1 MTDPGQPVHDVRQL
15 LSGTT
20 RHLACG
26 ADIDELLEQAADGH
40 AGQLTSHQRHCPH
53 CQAALPEFSRLWEP
67 VRSLA
72 AEHVAVPATLKTAV
86 ASQIRKLIADV
97 WYTLQL
103 SDSGAIRIA
112 ARVVATIAREAARTV
127 PGVRAAFGRST
138 HSTTA
143 SPAEKQPSGT
153 TTPTPQPAS
162 SAAPPWSTSP
172 SPPTTA
178 ANSTP
183 SPAKSSSEPSP
194 NYAPKPGSTTSPST
208 SPSTTSSPRPRLPPW
223 RCTPA
228 DLAAGGRFP
237 GWRRS

>member
-1 MTDPGQPVHDVRQL
+1 MTDPGQPAHDVPQL

-26 ADIDELLEQAADGH
+26 AGIDELLEQAADGH
-40 AGQLTSHQRHCPH
+40 AGQLTGHQRHCLH

-72 AEHVAVPATLKTAV
+72 AEHVAVPATLKAAV

-127 PGVRAAFGRST
+127 PGVRVAFGRST
-138 HSTTA
+138 HGTTA
-143 SPAEKQPSGT
+143 GPAE
-153 TTPTPQPAS
+153 
-162 SAAPPWSTSP
+162 SATFRHHHPHAAAGVLGR
-172 SPPTTA
+172 TA
-178 ANSTP
+178 VV
-183 SPAKSSSEPSP
+183 
-194 NYAPKPGSTTSPST
+194 
-208 SPSTTSSPRPRLPPW
+208 
-223 RCTPA
+223 
-228 DLAAGGRFP
+228 DLAIAAHYGTQLDAIAREVQQRAIAELRAKTGLHDVTVNVTIDDVIT
-237 GWRRS
+237 

>member
-15 LSGTT
+15 LSGST

-26 ADIDELLEQAADGH
+26 AGVDELLEQAADGH
-40 AGQLTSHQRHCPH
+40 AGQLTDHQRHCLH
-53 CQAALPEFSRLWEP
+53 CQAAMQEFSRVWEP

-103 SDSGAIRIA
+103 SDTGAIRIA
-112 ARVVATIAREAARTV
+112 ARVVAAIARDAARDV

-143 SPAEKQPSGT
+143 GPAGKATLRHRRPH
-153 TTPTPQPAS
+153 
-162 SAAPPWSTSP
+162 AAAGVLGR
-172 SPPTTA
+172 TA
-178 ANSTP
+178 VV
-183 SPAKSSSEPSP
+183 
-194 NYAPKPGSTTSPST
+194 
-208 SPSTTSSPRPRLPPW
+208 
-223 RCTPA
+223 
-228 DLAAGGRFP
+228 DLAIAAHYGVQLDAIAREVQQRAIAELRAKTGLHDVTVNVTIDDVIT
-237 GWRRS
+237 

>member
-1 MTDPGQPVHDVRQL
+1 MTDPGQPAHDVRQL
-15 LSGTT
+15 LNGTT

-40 AGQLTSHQRHCPH
+40 AGQLTDHQRHCLH

-72 AEHVAVPATLKTAV
+72 AEHVAVPATLKAAV

-97 WYTLQL
+97 WYTHQL

-112 ARVVATIAREAARTV
+112 ARVIATIAREAARTV

-143 SPAEKQPSGT
+143 GPAE
-153 TTPTPQPAS
+153 
-162 SAAPPWSTSP
+162 SATLQHHHPHAAAGVLGR
-172 SPPTTA
+172 TA
-178 ANSTP
+178 VV
-183 SPAKSSSEPSP
+183 
-194 NYAPKPGSTTSPST
+194 
-208 SPSTTSSPRPRLPPW
+208 
-223 RCTPA
+223 
-228 DLAAGGRFP
+228 DLAIAAHYGSQLDAIAHQVQQRAIAELRAKTGLHDVTVNVTIDDVIT
-237 GWRRS
+237 

>member
-40 AGQLTSHQRHCPH
+40 ARQLTGHQRHCLH
-53 CQAALPEFSRLWEP
+53 CQAALPEFSRVWAP

-72 AEHVAVPATLKTAV
+72 AEHVAVPAALKTAV

-112 ARVVATIAREAARTV
+112 ARVIATIAREAARTV
-127 PGVRAAFGRST
+127 PGVRAAFGRSI
-138 HSTTA
+138 HSATA
-143 SPAEKQPSGT
+143 GPAE
-153 TTPTPQPAS
+153 
-162 SAAPPWSTSP
+162 SAILRHHPHAAAGVLGR
-172 SPPTTA
+172 TA
-178 ANSTP
+178 VV
-183 SPAKSSSEPSP
+183 
-194 NYAPKPGSTTSPST
+194 
-208 SPSTTSSPRPRLPPW
+208 
-223 RCTPA
+223 
-228 DLAAGGRFP
+228 DLAIAAHYGSQLDAIAHQVQQRAIAELRAKTGLHDVTVNVTIDDVIT
-237 GWRRS
+237 